1 MKSGV
6 VLPVVLLVGVSVLL
20 SAAGLFALSS
30 PAAERGWQRNQL
42 AQRQADIR
50 SALEV
55 LRLHLGRQREKV
67 LSGGI
72 PEVESSW
79 VIRETEQGDL
89 TLRLMDADPT
99 GLCSPL
105 RAESGRLDLRVTPKE
120 WWDRVAELA
129 PFSAVLNSAQQA
141 TSVRSLMQS
150 EMSSQDF
157 MLIEPLLT
165 VHAEEPELQVDGRQR
180 LSLGSKWNNEI
191 AARVADR
198 FGQAAS
204 DVLSDLFARGQMP
217 QDVGDLVRVLQ
228 SFNVPVQDWVEILDA
243 FAFEADLARGRI
255 DVNTAPEAVLAAIP
269 GIGSAA
275 AEMVSVRS
283 TLSDQERSTIVWP
296 VLRGIIPAEDFDRC
310 AIHLTTRSF
319 RWRVDF
325 ELGLTGDDQENFLT
339 PPDRVRCVVDLGTPR
354 PSLAAWR
361 SLNLDATVQGLAMDQ
376 RAQLAEEEGNASS
389 VAQPSRRPR
398 NRPRRR
404 SAAESSPEPSS
415 GSSRAPARNRPPNA

>member
-105 RAESGRLDLRVTPKE
+105 RAESGRLDLRVTPQE

-129 PFSAVLNSAQQA
+129 PFSAVLNSARQA

-180 LSLGSKWNNEI
+180 LPLGSDWNNEI
-191 AARVADR
+191 AARVAGR

-296 VLRGIIPAEDFDRC
+296 VLRGIIPAEDFDQC
-310 AIHLTTRSF
+310 AVHLTTRSF

-325 ELGLTGDDQENFLT
+325 ELGLMGDDQENYLT

-361 SLNLDATVQGLAMDQ
+361 SLNLDATVQGLVMEQ
-376 RAQLAEEEGNASS
+376 RAQLTEEEGNASN
-389 VAQPSRRPR
+389 VAQPSRRPP

-404 SAAESSPEPSS
+404 SATESNPEPSS

>member
-1 MKSGV
+1 MKPGV

-55 LRLHLGRQREKV
+55 LRLHLGRQREMV
-67 LSGGI
+67 LRGGI
-72 PEVESSW
+72 PELESSW
-79 VIRETEQGDL
+79 ILRETEQG
-89 TLRLMDADPT
+89 TLILRPMDADPS
-99 GLCSPL
+99 GLSSPL

-120 WWDRVAELA
+120 WWNRVDELA
-129 PFSAVLNSAQQA
+129 PFSADLIKARQA
-141 TSVRSLMQS
+141 TSVRSLLQT
-150 EMSSQDF
+150 EMSLEDF
-157 MLIEPLLT
+157 TQIESMLT
-165 VHAEEPELQVDGRQR
+165 VHAEEPELQIDGRQR
-180 LSLGSKWNNEI
+180 LPLGGDWNSEI
-191 AARVADR
+191 AVRVAER

-204 DVLSDLFARGQMP
+204 DVLSDLSARGQMP

-228 SFNVPVQDWVEILDA
+228 SFQVPVPEWIEILDA
-243 FAFEADLARGRI
+243 FSFGPEVARGRV
-255 DVNTAPEAVLAAIP
+255 DVNTAPEAVLAAVP

-283 TLSDQERSTIVWP
+283 NLSEQERSTIVWP
-296 VLRGIIPAEDFDRC
+296 VLRGILPAEDFDQC
-310 AIHLTTRSF
+310 AVYLTTRSF

-325 ELGLTGDDQENFLT
+325 ELGFMNDDEENFLF

-361 SLNLDATVQGLAMDQ
+361 SLNLDATVQGLVMEQ
-376 RAQLAEEEGNASS
+376 RAQDTEEDGDVLSERRSS
-389 VAQPSRRPR
+389 RPR
-398 NRPRRR
+398 NRPRRGR
-404 SAAESSPEPSS
+404 PVASDPEPAA
-415 GSSRAPARNRPPNA
+415 GPLRAPARSRPPNA

>member
-180 LSLGSKWNNEI
+180 LSLGRNWNNEI
-191 AARVADR
+191 AARVAER

-310 AIHLTTRSF
+310 AVHLTTRSF

-325 ELGLTGDDQENFLT
+325 ELGLMGDDQESYLT

-376 RAQLAEEEGNASS
+376 RAQLSEEEGNASS

-404 SAAESSPEPSS
+404 TAAESSPEPSS

>member
-105 RAESGRLDLRVTPKE
+105 RAESGRLDLRVTPQE

-129 PFSAVLNSAQQA
+129 PFSAVLNSARQA

-180 LSLGSKWNNEI
+180 LPLGSDWNNEI
-191 AARVADR
+191 AARVAGR

-296 VLRGIIPAEDFDRC
+296 VLRGIIPAEDFDQC
-310 AIHLTTRSF
+310 AVHLTTRSF

-325 ELGLTGDDQENFLT
+325 ELGLMGDDQENYLT

-361 SLNLDATVQGLAMDQ
+361 SLNLDATVQGLVMEQ
-376 RAQLAEEEGNASS
+376 RAQLAEEEGNASN
-389 VAQPSRRPR
+389 VAPSSRRPR
-398 NRPRRR
+398 NRPGRR
-404 SAAESSPEPSS
+404 SATESNPKPSS

>member
-105 RAESGRLDLRVTPKE
+105 RAESGRLDLRVTPQE

-129 PFSAVLNSAQQA
+129 PFSAVLNSARQA

-180 LSLGSKWNNEI
+180 LPLGSDWNNEI
-191 AARVADR
+191 AARVAGR

-296 VLRGIIPAEDFDRC
+296 VLRGIIPAEDFDQC
-310 AIHLTTRSF
+310 AVHLTTRSF

-325 ELGLTGDDQENFLT
+325 ELGLMGDDQENYLT

-376 RAQLAEEEGNASS
+376 RALLAEEEGNASS

-415 GSSRAPARNRPPNA
+415 GSSRAPARNRPPHA

>member
-105 RAESGRLDLRVTPKE
+105 RAESGRLDLRVTPQE

-129 PFSAVLNSAQQA
+129 PFSAVLNSARQA

-180 LSLGSKWNNEI
+180 LPLGSDWNNEI
-191 AARVADR
+191 AARVAGR

-296 VLRGIIPAEDFDRC
+296 VLRGIIPAEDFDQC
-310 AIHLTTRSF
+310 AVHLTTRSF

-325 ELGLTGDDQENFLT
+325 ELGLMGDDQENYLT

-361 SLNLDATVQGLAMDQ
+361 SLNLDATVQGLVMEQ
-376 RAQLAEEEGNASS
+376 RAQLAEEEGNASN

-404 SAAESSPEPSS
+404 SATESNPEPSS

>member
-30 PAAERGWQRNQL
+30 PAAERGWQRNKL

-129 PFSAVLNSAQQA
+129 PFSAVLNSARQA

-180 LSLGSKWNNEI
+180 LPLGSDWNNEI
-191 AARVADR
+191 AARVAGR

-296 VLRGIIPAEDFDRC
+296 VLRGIIPAEDFDQC
-310 AIHLTTRSF
+310 AVHLTTRSF

-325 ELGLTGDDQENFLT
+325 ELGLMGDDQENYLT

-361 SLNLDATVQGLAMDQ
+361 SLNLDATVQGLVMEQ
-376 RAQLAEEEGNASS
+376 RAQLAEEEGNASN
-389 VAQPSRRPR
+389 VAPPSRRPR

-404 SAAESSPEPSS
+404 SATESNPKPSS

>member
-105 RAESGRLDLRVTPKE
+105 RAESGRLDLRVTPQE

-129 PFSAVLNSAQQA
+129 PFSAVLNSARQA

-180 LSLGSKWNNEI
+180 LPLGSDWNNEI
-191 AARVADR
+191 AARVAGR

-204 DVLSDLFARGQMP
+204 DVLSDLLARGQIP
-217 QDVGDLVRVLQ
+217 QDVGVLVRVLQ
-228 SFNVPVQDWVEILDA
+228 SFTVPVQDWVEILDA

-296 VLRGIIPAEDFDRC
+296 VLRGIIPAEDFDQC
-310 AIHLTTRSF
+310 AVHLTTRSF

-325 ELGLTGDDQENFLT
+325 ELGLMGDDQENYLT

-354 PSLAAWR
+354 PSLVAWR
-361 SLNLDATVQGLAMDQ
+361 SLNLDATVQGLVMEL
-376 RAQLAEEEGNASS
+376 RAQLAEEESNASN

-404 SAAESSPEPSS
+404 SATESNPKPSS

>member
-1 MKSGV
+1 
-6 VLPVVLLVGVSVLL
+6 
-20 SAAGLFALSS
+20 
-30 PAAERGWQRNQL
+30 
-42 AQRQADIR
+42 
-50 SALEV
+50 
-55 LRLHLGRQREKV
+55 
-67 LSGGI
+67 
-72 PEVESSW
+72 
-79 VIRETEQGDL
+79 
-89 TLRLMDADPT
+89 
-99 GLCSPL
+99 
-105 RAESGRLDLRVTPKE
+105 
-120 WWDRVAELA
+120 
-129 PFSAVLNSAQQA
+129 
-141 TSVRSLMQS
+141 
-150 EMSSQDF
+150 
-157 MLIEPLLT
+157 
-165 VHAEEPELQVDGRQR
+165 
-180 LSLGSKWNNEI
+180 
-191 AARVADR
+191 
-198 FGQAAS
+198 
-204 DVLSDLFARGQMP
+204 MP

-296 VLRGIIPAEDFDRC
+296 VLRGIIPAEDFDQC
-310 AIHLTTRSF
+310 AVHLTTRSF

-325 ELGLTGDDQENFLT
+325 ELGLMGDDQENYLT

-361 SLNLDATVQGLAMDQ
+361 SLNLDATVQGLVMEQ
-376 RAQLAEEEGNASS
+376 RAQLAEEEGNASN

-404 SAAESSPEPSS
+404 SATESNPEPSS

>member
-105 RAESGRLDLRVTPKE
+105 RAESGRLDLRVTPQE

-129 PFSAVLNSAQQA
+129 PFSAVLNSARQA

-180 LSLGSKWNNEI
+180 LPLGSDWNNEI
-191 AARVADR
+191 AARVAGR

-296 VLRGIIPAEDFDRC
+296 VLRGIIPAEDFDQC
-310 AIHLTTRSF
+310 AVHLTTRSF

-325 ELGLTGDDQENFLT
+325 ELGLMGDDQENYLT

-361 SLNLDATVQGLAMDQ
+361 SLNLDATVQGLVMEQ
-376 RAQLAEEEGNASS
+376 RAQLAEEEGNASN
-389 VAQPSRRPR
+389 VAQPSRRPP

-404 SAAESSPEPSS
+404 SATESNPEPSS

>member
-180 LSLGSKWNNEI
+180 LPLGSDWNNEI
-191 AARVADR
+191 AARVAGR

-310 AIHLTTRSF
+310 AVHLTTRSF

-325 ELGLTGDDQENFLT
+325 ELGLMGDDQENYLT

-376 RAQLAEEEGNASS
+376 RAQLSEEEGNASS

>member
-361 SLNLDATVQGLAMDQ
+361 SLNLDATVQGLARDQ
-376 RAQLAEEEGNASS
+376 LAQLAEEEGNASS

>member
-6 VLPVVLLVGVSVLL
+6 VLPVVLLVGVGVLL

-105 RAESGRLDLRVTPKE
+105 RAESGRLDLRVTPQE

-129 PFSAVLNSAQQA
+129 PFSAVLNSARQA

-180 LSLGSKWNNEI
+180 LPLGSDWNNEI
-191 AARVADR
+191 AARVAGR

-296 VLRGIIPAEDFDRC
+296 VLRGIIPAEDFDQC
-310 AIHLTTRSF
+310 AVHLTTRSF

-325 ELGLTGDDQENFLT
+325 ELGLMGDDQENYLT

-361 SLNLDATVQGLAMDQ
+361 SLNLDATVQGLVMEQ
-376 RAQLAEEEGNASS
+376 RAQLAEEEGNASN

-404 SAAESSPEPSS
+404 SATESNPEPSS

>member
-105 RAESGRLDLRVTPKE
+105 RAESGRLDLRVTPQE

-129 PFSAVLNSAQQA
+129 PFSAVLNSARQA

-180 LSLGSKWNNEI
+180 LPLGSDWNNEI
-191 AARVADR
+191 AARVAGR

-255 DVNTAPEAVLAAIP
+255 DLNTAPEAVLAAIP

-296 VLRGIIPAEDFDRC
+296 VLRGIIPAEDFDQC
-310 AIHLTTRSF
+310 AVHLTTRSF

-325 ELGLTGDDQENFLT
+325 ELGLMGDDQENYLT

-361 SLNLDATVQGLAMDQ
+361 SLNLDATVQGLVMEQ
-376 RAQLAEEEGNASS
+376 RAQLAEEEGNASN

-404 SAAESSPEPSS
+404 SATESNPEPSS

>member
-20 SAAGLFALSS
+20 SAVGLFALSS

-105 RAESGRLDLRVTPKE
+105 RAESGRLDLRVTPQE

-129 PFSAVLNSAQQA
+129 PFSAVLNSARQA

-180 LSLGSKWNNEI
+180 LPLGSDWNNEI
-191 AARVADR
+191 AARVAGR

-296 VLRGIIPAEDFDRC
+296 VLRGIIPAEDFDQC
-310 AIHLTTRSF
+310 AVHLTTRSF

-325 ELGLTGDDQENFLT
+325 ELGLMGDDQENYLT

-361 SLNLDATVQGLAMDQ
+361 SLNLDATVQGLVMEQ
-376 RAQLAEEEGNASS
+376 RAQLAEEEGNASN

-404 SAAESSPEPSS
+404 SATESNPKPSS

>member
-105 RAESGRLDLRVTPKE
+105 RAESGRLDLRVTPKA
-120 WWDRVAELA
+120 WWDRVDELA
-129 PFSAVLNSAQQA
+129 PFSTVLNNARQA
-141 TSVRSLMQS
+141 TSVRSLMQT

-165 VHAEEPELQVDGRQR
+165 VHAEEPELQTDGRQR
-180 LSLGSKWNNEI
+180 LSLGSNWNSEI
-191 AARVADR
+191 AVRVAGR

-204 DVLSDLFARGQMP
+204 DVLSDLFDKGQMP

-243 FAFEADLARGRI
+243 FAFESDLARGRI

-275 AEMVSVRS
+275 AEIVSVRS
-283 TLSDQERSTIVWP
+283 TLSDQERSTTVWP
-296 VLRGIIPAEDFDRC
+296 VLRGIIPAKNFDRC
-310 AIHLTTRSF
+310 AVYLTNRSF

-325 ELGLTGDDQENFLT
+325 ELGITGDDQESFLA
-339 PPDRVRCVVDLGTPR
+339 PPERVRCVVDLGTPR

-361 SLNLDATVQGLAMDQ
+361 SLNLDATVQGLAMEQRDQ
-376 RAQLAEEEGNASS
+376 YAEREDNASS
-389 VAQPSRRPR
+389 VVQPSRRPL
-398 NRPRRR
+398 NRPRQRR
-404 SAAESSPEPSS
+404 ATESNSEPSS
-415 GSSRAPARNRPPNA
+415 GPSRAPARNRPPNA

>member
-180 LSLGSKWNNEI
+180 LSLGRNWNNEI
-191 AARVADR
+191 AARVAER

-296 VLRGIIPAEDFDRC
+296 VLRGIIPAEDFSRC
-310 AIHLTTRSF
+310 AVHLTTRSF

-325 ELGLTGDDQENFLT
+325 ELGLTGDEQESFLT

-404 SAAESSPEPSS
+404 IAAESSPEPSS